1 MIKVTILNYLRKVKF
16 SDSRRPQYFTL
27 KDKLPEKYEKDKR
40 YVWRKNPK
48 GEIYLYDSREKV
60 FVVANPNSVGTPS
73 YQAIAGNE
81 IYARMHERKRMK
93 IVEALK
99 NDFKRHLIEQR
110 IQLSDDYF
118 PLSVSMELRSQYGY
132 ADWDLDN
139 LWIYHKCF
147 LDSLTDLGI
156 IPDDNVLYIR
166 QAGQTNFF
174 PITEYEKPSMTFI
187 LEKSDLPKHPRKVD
201 PMPLNIR
208 ESNEGEAGT
217 VDFNGLTGQAVM
229 FTGKKKILFGAA
241 KKCVRE
247 VMLHAL
253 NNFKTVFVPNTI
265 YTRYS
270 QFFKENMFAGHIKV
284 IVTPDN
290 E

>member
-1 MIKVTILNYLRKVKF
+1 MIKVTIPNYLRKVKL
-16 SDSRRPQYFTL
+16 SESRRPQYFGL
-27 KDKLPEKYEKDKR
+27 RDELPEKYKEKR
-40 YVWRKNPK
+40 YVWRKNSK
-48 GEIYLYDSREKV
+48 AEILLFDSLKRE
-60 FVVANPNSVGTPS
+60 FVIANPNSAGTPS

-99 NDFKRHLIEQR
+99 NDFKRNLIEQK
-110 IQLSDDYF
+110 IQISDDYF
-118 PLSVSMELRSQYGY
+118 PISVSMEIYSPYGY
-132 ADWDLDN
+132 ADWDVDN

-156 IPDDNVLYIR
+156 IPDDNILSVR
-166 QAGQTNFF
+166 EAGRTRFI
-174 PITEYEKPSMTFI
+174 PIVEK
-187 LEKSDLPKHPRKVD
+187 EAPRMVFTINKVEE
-201 PMPLNIR
+201 PTRGRYPLTVR
-208 ESNEGEAGT
+208 ESNEGEPGT
-217 VDFNGLTGQAVM
+217 IKLSPDGGEALI

-241 KKCVRE
+241 KKCVRS

-253 NNFKTVFVPNTI
+253 NNFKTVFVSKGT
-265 YTRYS
+265 YERYKT
-270 QFFKENMFAGHIKV
+270 FFAENMFQGHVNV